1 MKKNLLVSITILLN
15 TLLYS
20 QNPLIGTWVGKYSMA
35 YNDDDK
41 FEHLPLPFVLSFTND
56 TMEIQYYDEIYTSEE
71 VEKLPY
77 KLNKNIIE
85 FYEGDDTYQILMIGV
100 SKDTLA
106 IYGEDFEDGLLV
118 FSKANTDSKTL
129 DLNLNLNNR
138 SFVLRNS
145 DNKALDTFDFFIG
158 NAFLQYNSPEKWT
171 IDNYQVLKFG
181 ANQYLDLR
189 NDKYSFLK
197 IISIEKNKIELLNEL
212 NGIES
217 LNLTELIRPKK
228 NMLTKTKWSYINP
241 EKPCKKITVGF
252 NDSLINVTAEKED
265 ASKQYTDNISHFYC
279 SYNERFIL
287 TLPENYKNL
296 NPENGIILAGSFNFY
311 QCKQISK
318 DQLNLYNH
326 SRGMT
331 YNPFICGREFE
342 IRLVKAK

>member
-1 MKKNLLVSITILLN
+1 MKKVLLVTI
-15 TLLYS
+15 TLLFTSIIYA
-20 QNPLIGTWVGKYSMA
+20 QNPLIGTWVGKYSMT
-35 YNDDDK
+35 YGDNDK
-41 FEHLPLPFVLSFTND
+41 FEHLPLPFVLNFTND
-56 TMEIQYYDEIYTSEE
+56 TMKIQYFDELYTREE
-71 VEKLPY
+71 SEKLPY
-77 KLNKNIIE
+77 NLNKNIIE
-85 FYEGDDTYQILMIGV
+85 FYEDDDTFQILLIGV

-106 IYGEDFEDGLLV
+106 IFGEDFEEGLLV
-118 FSKANTDSKTL
+118 FTKAFTDSKTL

-145 DNKALDTFDFFIG
+145 DNKVLDTFDFFIG
-158 NAFLQYNSPEKWT
+158 NAFIQYNSPEKWN
-171 IDNYQVLKFG
+171 IDNYQVIKLG

-217 LNLTELIRPKK
+217 LSLNELIRPKK
-228 NMLTKTKWSYINP
+228 SILTKTKWNYLNP

-252 NDSLINVTAEKED
+252 NDSLLIVTSEKED
-265 ASKQYTDNISHFYC
+265 VSKFYADNLSHFYF
-279 SYNERFIL
+279 SYNERFVL
-287 TLPENYKNL
+287 TLPDSYKNL
-296 NPENGIILAGSFNFY
+296 KLENGIILAGSFNFY

-326 SRGMT
+326 GRGMP